1 MDAARDDQDLRLKF
15 NAGRFASIC
24 FGVFAICHAFQYEA
38 EAVSVRSRN
47 FIVHGP
53 DQNVIHSVA
62 QKAEDLRHKIAMAW
76 LGKPLPAWPKPCP
89 IQLKLTGG
97 EAGGV
102 TSFSFDQGR
111 VTDQEMNLE
120 GSAERILNSAL
131 PHEITHTV
139 FAWHFGAPMP
149 RWADEGACMLSED
162 HRELARQDEIINGLI
177 DRKGHMPLGAL
188 FVISGLEEASSG
200 MIEIGGRDRFLKFVG
215 DGTKIGWDTAT
226 RRHYNLPDSKELDRA
241 WRSWHRVVA
250 SRRTPGQLHPESTL
264 AAHKP
269 QQSANS
275 GETGKDRSVIR
286 AQSDDSPVRR

>member
-120 GSAERILNSAL
+120 GSAERILNSAHRFCL
-131 PHEITHTV
+131 ALRSPH
-139 FAWHFGAPMP
+139 AKMG
-149 RWADEGACMLSED
+149 
-162 HRELARQDEIINGLI
+162 
-177 DRKGHMPLGAL
+177 
-188 FVISGLEEASSG
+188 
-200 MIEIGGRDRFLKFVG
+200 
-215 DGTKIGWDTAT
+215 
-226 RRHYNLPDSKELDRA
+226 
-241 WRSWHRVVA
+241 
-250 SRRTPGQLHPESTL
+250 
-264 AAHKP
+264 
-269 QQSANS
+269 
-275 GETGKDRSVIR
+275 
-286 AQSDDSPVRR
+286 